1 MYQDSGVRA
10 PAVVGTHLQSPHSR
24 GPLLVSRREEAAG
37 SATKSKQGREIGSL
51 CLGNL
56 REAGAAGRPATLEV
70 FSFADRGAAAEAFY
84 ENPVGASKVVW
95 EGSQRLGE
103 QN

>member
-1 MYQDSGVRA
+1 M
-10 PAVVGTHLQSPHSR
+10 GTHLQSPHSR
-24 GPLLVSRREEAAG
+24 GPLLVSSGEEAAG
-37 SATKSKQGREIGSL
+37 SPIESKQGREIGSL

-56 REAGAAGRPATLEV
+56 REAGAAGRQATLEV
-70 FSFADRGAAAEAFY
+70 FSFADPGAAAEAFY

-95 EGSQRLGE
+95 EGSLRLGE